1 MTLCCHMPS
10 QHRFFQ
16 ERLADLDHRWRSAP
30 PEARP
35 SIERAMRRII
45 DMEEAV
51 LRAQERAEIAEMR
64 LAHAEE
70 MLRRIDERG

>member
-1 MTLCCHMPS
+1 MPNRRRLF
-10 QHRFFQ
+10 H

-35 SIERAMRRII
+35 SIERTMGLII

-51 LRAQERAEIAEMR
+51 LRAQELAEIAEMR

-70 MLRRIDERG
+70 IIRRIDERG

>member
-1 MTLCCHMPS
+1 
-10 QHRFFQ
+10 
-16 ERLADLDHRWRSAP
+16 
-30 PEARP
+30 
-35 SIERAMRRII
+35 MRRII